1 MMDFSGINWRQA
13 EWNIVLSVGCLCVAG
28 VAWTRTKHCYMTPW
42 LPSLSPPCHHTNT
55 MSIYSSLIFYLGAV
69 SCQLEL
75 PKCWI
80 HYGECLDDNQP
91 PLNIKD
97 IVKPLPNENVIRIE
111 QGVETIEDCKNKR
124 EGFSACT
131 YYTLYKNDL
140 NKNCQIVSQQV

>member
-1 MMDFSGINWRQA
+1 MAIS
-13 EWNIVLSVGCLCVAG
+13 L
-28 VAWTRTKHCYMTPW
+28 KHC
-42 LPSLSPPCHHTNT
+42 
-55 MSIYSSLIFYLGAV
+55 IIFYLGSV
-69 SCQLEL
+69 TGQLEL

-111 QGVETIEDCKNKR
+111 KNVESIEECKNKC
-124 EGFSACT
+124 EDVSTCT

-140 NKNCQIVSQQV
+140 NKNCQIVRTIRNINFDQREKKTFLGWLQSW